1 LLTQGSNG
9 QPERKTEVSYVII
22 LNNQRISPKSYTAD
36 LSLDVK
42 VDFEVKKDDKI
53 EKIRDFSVV
62 ALFFTVWLL
71 LSLVNKK
78 LKKEVMI
85 YEKVKEHLK
94 ITN

>member
-1 LLTQGSNG
+1 M
-9 QPERKTEVSYVII
+9 VSYIII

-36 LSLDVK
+36 LYLDVT
-42 VDFEVKKDDKI
+42 VDFEVRKENKI
-53 EKIRDFSVV
+53 EKIKDFSIV
-62 ALFFTVWLL
+62 ALFFIVWLL